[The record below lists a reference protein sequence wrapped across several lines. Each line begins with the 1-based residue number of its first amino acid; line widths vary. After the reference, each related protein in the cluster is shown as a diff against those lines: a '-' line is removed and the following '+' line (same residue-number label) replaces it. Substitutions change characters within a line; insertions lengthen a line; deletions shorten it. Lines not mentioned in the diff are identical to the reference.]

1 MTQQH
6 GSYGYQGAAG
16 QHEQAGTL
24 TEQIADGAK
33 SAADKT
39 VEIAGEAFGQAD
51 RWLKPI
57 GLSIKE
63 KPMTCLAVVGGI
75 AFAGGALWM
84 LRSSR
89 QQSQLAKLVSQLGDY
104 KRRVW

>member
-1 MTQQH
+1 MTQQR
-6 GSYGYQGAAG
+6 GSYYQGAA
-16 QHEQAGTL
+16 HEQAGTL
-24 TEQIADGAK
+24 SDQIAEGAK

-39 VEIAGEAFGQAD
+39 VELAGDALDQVDE
-51 RWLKPI
+51 WLNPI

-63 KPMTCLAVVGGI
+63 KPMTCLAVLGGI
-75 AFAGGALWM
+75 AFAAGAVWM

-89 QQSQLAKLVSQLGDY
+89 QQSQLSNLVSQLGDY